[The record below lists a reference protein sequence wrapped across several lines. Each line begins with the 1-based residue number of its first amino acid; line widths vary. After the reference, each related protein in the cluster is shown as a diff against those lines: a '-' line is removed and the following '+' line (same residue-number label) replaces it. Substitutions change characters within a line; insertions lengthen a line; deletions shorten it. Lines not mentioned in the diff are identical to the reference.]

1 MSGTELDLPE
11 TMHIQEDPSPPP
23 EAEDKPREP
32 SQRDL
37 AMLRIAENR
46 QRELDKEI
54 AYGAQLEDEA
64 RASVGAEPID
74 REPPAAGGEAQVVTH
89 TPEAAT
95 SQPPLV
101 PAPPADPPAE
111 RRRAVTVEGQ
121 QYLVTE
127 AEYDRLATMGAITHT
142 ALARQQQPEAPPAPP
157 AESPR
162 PAPAFD
168 ADRAKD
174 IFRRMSYGNEEEGAA
189 ALLELAT
196 QLRPAQVD
204 PAQVAQQAANIALH
218 HTSTRDNLLAV
229 GREFEDLF
237 GPMDAGKFSQ
247 LAPADAIRHQ
257 RLSRLAGDIANDLR
271 RRDEALG
278 VQRPVLELYREAA
291 TEARS
296 LTGRAAPQS
305 GVQPA
310 PQAAAQAA
318 PAVSSER
325 LERKRAAP
333 RQPTAVSRA
342 AVSAEPRQ
350 PTGSDIVAWIA
361 QKRGQGS
368 PTRV

>member
-11 TMHIQEDPSPPP
+11 TMHIQDDPSPPP
-23 EAEDKPREP
+23 EVEDKPREP

-74 REPPAAGGEAQVVTH
+74 REPPAADDA
-89 TPEAAT
+89 P
-95 SQPPLV
+95 
-101 PAPPADPPAE
+101 PAPPTQAAPPGSPPVAPLPAADPPAE

-142 ALARQQQPEAPPAPP
+142 ALARQQPEPPPAPP
-157 AESPR
+157 VESPR
-162 PAPAFD
+162 PTPAFD

-174 IFRRMSYGNEEEGAA
+174 IFRRMSYGNEEDGAA

-204 PAQVAQQAANIALH
+204 PAQVAQQAASIALH
-218 HTSTRDNLLAV
+218 HTSTRDNLMTI
-229 GREFEDLF
+229 GREFPDVF
-237 GPMDAGKFSQ
+237 GPIDKPHSDPVEAARHARLSQ
-247 LAPADAIRHQ
+247 LAA
-257 RLSRLAGDIANDLR
+257 LTLNDIR
-271 RRDEALG
+271 RRDEMLG
-278 VQRPVLELYREAA
+278 VRRSDLELYREAA
-291 TEARS
+291 TEVRS

-310 PQAAAQAA
+310 SQAAAQAA